1 MIIMTMQPRCWA
13 GGLNKKNFWKKEII
27 FCLHSSLLLSSQ
39 DWTRN
44 WPFPLCKV
52 LTPIKKKIFF
62 PCNISC
68 YPFCWRVTNLLSC
81 LRAKYLQT
89 VTVSNWDLLFSF
101 ESFLSLISL
110 WDIGILKLRDG
121 WKCVQ
126 FWLEPLKD
134 NGRKDLSGFQIIG
147 ADLYANL
154 YNSHLEVSDT
164 VRCYRSENFSLK

>member
-1 MIIMTMQPRCWA
+1 MMMQPRCWV
-13 GGLNKKNFWKKEII
+13 GGLNKKFWKKEIF

-101 ESFLSLISL
+101 ESFLSLISF
-110 WDIGILKLRDG
+110 WDIKIA
-121 WKCVQ
+121 W
-126 FWLEPLKD
+126 WLEMCAILIGTTKD
-134 NGRKDLSGFQIIG
+134 NGRKDLSWFQIIG
-147 ADLYANL
+147 ADLYVNL